1 MTESVPVRFA
11 RLATG
16 ARIAYASAGQGSPLV
31 MVPGWLCHLQ
41 ESWSHPSAASAR
53 DKLAAAHTF
62 LWYDRLG
69 CGLSDRDGFD
79 MSLDNDVE
87 QLVAVLDAAGVERAD
102 LIGYSFGAPP
112 AAAFAARYPERVNRL
127 IFYSAFARLQG
138 HTTAERMEGLKQVV
152 RMDWSLGSLTLACR
166 LLPNASSGD
175 LRWFSRFQQL
185 AATAEMAAG
194 LLDHMWRL
202 DVRDVLPDIRAPAL
216 VLHNRHDPAI
226 PLRAGRE
233 IAALVPG
240 AGMHILAG
248 NEHDPFIRDSGAVV
262 EAILDFSA
270 GRPLTSRATAPV
282 PSAELTAREQEVLRL
297 VAQGQANKEIA
308 AGLGISVA
316 TVERHVTN
324 TYRKLGAR
332 GRADA
337 VMSAVAMGLASPSV
351 PADVRVIR

>member
-16 ARIAYASAGQGSPLV
+16 ARIAYASAGQGPPLV
-31 MVPGWLCHLQ
+31 MVPGWLCHLR

-69 CGLSDRDGFD
+69 CGLSDRDGFEL
-79 MSLDNDVE
+79 SLDNDVE
-87 QLVAVLDAAGVERAD
+87 QLVAVLDAAGVKRAD

-112 AAAFAARYPERVNRL
+112 AAAFAARFPERVNRL
-127 IFYSAFARLQG
+127 IFYSAFARLKG
-138 HTTAERMEGLKQVV
+138 HTTAERMDGLKQIV
-152 RMDWSLGSLTLACR
+152 RMDWALGSLALACR
-166 LLPNASSGD
+166 LLPNASSQD
-175 LRWFSRFQQL
+175 LRWFSRFQRS
-185 AATAEMAAG
+185 AATSEMAAR
-194 LLDHMWRL
+194 LLDHMWHL
-202 DVRDVLPDIRAPAL
+202 DVRDVLPELRCPVL
-216 VLHNRHDPAI
+216 VIHNRHDPAI
-226 PLRAGRE
+226 PLRTGRE

-240 AGMHILAG
+240 AGVHILDG

-262 EAILDFSA
+262 EAILDFAA
-270 GRPLTSRATAPV
+270 GHPPTPRAAGPPAP
-282 PSAELTAREQEVLRL
+282 AELTAREREVLRL
-297 VAQGQANKEIA
+297 IAHGRANKEIA
-308 AGLGISVA
+308 TALGIRIA

-337 VMSAVAMGLASPSV
+337 VMCAVAMDLVAPGGG
-351 PADVRVIR
+351 RTTG